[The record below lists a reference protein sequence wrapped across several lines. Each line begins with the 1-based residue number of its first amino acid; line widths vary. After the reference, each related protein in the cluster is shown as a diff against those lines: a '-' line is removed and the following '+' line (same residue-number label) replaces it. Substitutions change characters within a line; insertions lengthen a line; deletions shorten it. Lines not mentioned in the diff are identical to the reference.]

1 MYWTLE
7 LASKLEDAPWP
18 ATKDELIDYAIRT
31 GAPLEVVEN
40 LQEIEDDDEN
50 FETILLSTDA
60 EEESREWYR
69 IEGTGEFFVGDL
81 VTLVDGLL
89 FKIRL
94 ESLHRQSMEAS
105 EQAARFEKEGNEK
118 YLQETEKSGRILQEI
133 QLLKKN
139 RPEGL

>member
-1 MYWTLE
+1 MQDYVKTQVAPE
-7 LASKLEDAPWP
+7 DFSNSIRGKLFSL
-18 ATKDELIDYAIRT
+18 LINNR
-31 GAPLEVVEN
+31 
-40 LQEIEDDDEN
+40 EN